1 MILLVASLLAT
12 ADIGKVSEALGHL
25 LGKQLH
31 DLPLNLEAFAKGV
44 SDEAEGKPSPMDET
58 ACLEELASLSAE
70 LQRKDAESFLAENQ
84 QKPDIHTLADGKVQ
98 YIVVHEG
105 SGEPLQSYQSPV
117 IRFEDKSEQVIVLD
131 EVMQGLKLGLTGMR
145 QGEVRKLFIHPDL
158 ADPTGP
164 LCTMQVELVRAD
176 ASGDAE
182 AVYQRENLSEV
193 PLLR

>member
-1 MILLVASLLAT
+1 MILLVASMLAT

-31 DLPLNLEAFAKGV
+31 DLPLNLEALAKGV
-44 SDEAEGKPSPMDET
+44 SDEAEGKPSPMDEA
-58 ACLEELASLSAE
+58 ACLEELAALSAE
-70 LQRKDAESFLAENQ
+70 LQRKNAEAFLTENR
-84 QKPDIHTLADGKVQ
+84 QKPDVHALADGKVQ
-98 YIVVHEG
+98 YVVVHEG

-117 IRFEDKSEQVIVLD
+117 IRFEGKSEQVVVLD

-145 QGEVRKLFIHPDL
+145 QGEVRRLFIHPDF

-164 LCTMQVELVRAD
+164 LCTMEVELVRAD

-182 AVYQRENLSEV
+182 AAYQRENLPEIPSV
-193 PLLR
+193 R